1 MITQEEK
8 LKLMKSLCWDYKISP
23 KDLLDLTE
31 GQITEAGGFDRTG
44 WFVRCLEGL
53 PWHILVPLWGG
64 IDEVRILFTPDA
76 IRRVL
81 PPSRR
86 DTFER
91 IRKILSGE
99 PVPPARWDP
108 EFGKELQNSFL
119 SNRWYRLKQNLL

>member
-1 MITQEEK
+1 MLTQEEK
-8 LKLMKSLCWDYKISP
+8 LKLMKNLCWEYTTSP

-31 GQITEAGGFDRTG
+31 GRLPEAGGFDRTG

-64 IDEVRILFTPDA
+64 IEEVKLLLTTDA
-76 IRRVL
+76 IRRVW

-86 DTFER
+86 ETFER

-99 PVPPARWDP
+99 PVPPARWGI
-108 EFGKELQNSFL
+108 EFGKELQNSLL
-119 SNRWYRLKQNLL
+119 SYRWYRIKQNLL